1 MAITASQITSSQTLE
16 EFRLEFNKL
25 QSDITILLARIE
37 TLETQVSVLESE

>member
-25 QSDITILLARIE
+25 QSDVAILLARIE
-37 TLETQVSVLESE
+37 ALETRVSVLEDA